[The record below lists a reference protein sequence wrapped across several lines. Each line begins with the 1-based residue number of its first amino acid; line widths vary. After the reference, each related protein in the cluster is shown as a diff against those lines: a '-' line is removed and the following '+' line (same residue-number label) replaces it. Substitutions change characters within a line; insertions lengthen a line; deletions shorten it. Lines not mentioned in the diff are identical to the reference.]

1 MTRFFKPS
9 GFFQHFR
16 RHFSVQWQLHCCLG
30 GVSCKQHPGVFLPF
44 STIEAAGRGSFLRG
58 GAGLTEKFHAM
69 QWKNGV
75 ATLGVCCFQR
85 FPTVSDADFP
95 RVFFDMTG
103 TEQWQNESMR
113 HIAVLLLIML
123 FALHAALMKP
133 HVRSGLA
140 RLREVCQW
148 KKLTA
153 FQSHDQKLRFEKEL
167 LSVRLQI
174 LGVFHEFV
182 LQLTFVVSC
191 CALWNVTSQ
200 PSEAAATSL
209 AQALSALGGY
219 AVHALI
225 QCGILEIKT
234 STHFRCLQAFA
245 LIIHGASLLVF
256 FHAEE
261 SKTYFGFGELL
272 RVITVLVPGVFMDML
287 MTFPMIVSGG
297 LMFSFKKFKSDGV
310 EVTATHICTVLFL
323 HLLTAS
329 VVAWMNYAIQC
340 SILDKIESNDDRS
353 LLLGFRKVLKGVCD
367 GNLVLDSHNLTVVDD
382 SRSLEQLLK
391 SDKKLVDSKFLD
403 LFLDTDSRQ
412 RFVQFLNAQS
422 SNCLPGNLEGGNTEP
437 TMPLGFR
444 VRLQGA
450 QGPVSVDVFCTR
462 LPDYGAG
469 RDHYLLALKEDPEQ
483 SEQFGSPSQ
492 EMNGMNEINEMNE
505 INSRFLRASDAEKAE
520 EMDENSQPAMSLGR
534 ASSISEMLEACEE
547 LMQVSMLVCNSSPSF
562 DIEEA
567 TLSFARSKPSANDS
581 DRCNDFGMPTLRKF
595 IRFNDWERVEKM
607 FQKVCQME
615 GRKKHYTL
623 RSPLLL
629 GFFLDKFWWTQKH
642 PPWN

>member
-1 MTRFFKPS
+1 
-9 GFFQHFR
+9 
-16 RHFSVQWQLHCCLG
+16 
-30 GVSCKQHPGVFLPF
+30 
-44 STIEAAGRGSFLRG
+44 
-58 GAGLTEKFHAM
+58 
-69 QWKNGV
+69 
-75 ATLGVCCFQR
+75 
-85 FPTVSDADFP
+85 
-95 RVFFDMTG
+95 MTG
-103 TEQWQNESMR
+103 VPEQWQNESMR

-133 HVRSGLA
+133 HIRSGFA
-140 RLREVCQW
+140 RLRGVCQW

-167 LSVRLQI
+167 LSVRLEV
-174 LGVFHEFV
+174 LGVVQEFV

-200 PSEAAATSL
+200 PSEAAAASL
-209 AQALSALGGY
+209 AQASSALGGY
-219 AVHALI
+219 ALHALI
-225 QCGILEIKT
+225 QCGILEVKT

-245 LIIHGASLLVF
+245 LITHGASLLVF

-272 RVITVLVPGVFMDML
+272 RVITVLIPAVFMDML

-297 LMFSFKKFKSDGV
+297 FMFSFKKFKSDGV

-323 HLLTAS
+323 HLFTAS

-340 SILDKIESNDDRS
+340 SIVDKIESNDDRS

-422 SNCLPGNLEGGNTEP
+422 SNIPGNLEGNSEP

-462 LPDYGAG
+462 LPDWAG

-505 INSRFLRASDAEKAE
+505 INSRFPRASDAEKAE

-567 TLSFARSKPSANDS
+567 TLSFARSKPSANGS
-581 DRCNDFGMPTLRKF
+581 DRYNDFGMPTLRKF
-595 IRFNDWERVEKM
+595 IRFNDWERVEKV
-607 FQKVCQME
+607 FQKVSQIE

-629 GFFLDKFWWTQKH
+629 GFFLDKFW
-642 PPWN
+642 